1 MLFRILFLSTPSAR
15 RATLFGCSVH
25 AGFCYFY
32 PRPPRGGRH
41 LDLSSF
47 STISIISIHA
57 LREEG
62 DAVGAHAAFH
72 KGISIHAL
80 REEGDGRARIV
91 PLWAGEFL
99 STPSARRATRAVE
112 GSFAVSIYFYP
123 RPPRGGRR
131 GITGTSTALSEFLS
145 TPSARRATIPP
156 IRQQRQ
162 PERFLSTPSARR
174 ATAAAARATARP
186 ANFYPRPPR
195 GGRRHRYRPGG
206 YVTIFLSTPSARRAT
221 PDTATKVV
229 LYEIS
234 IHALREEGDLN
245 ELPDGN
251 KEEISIHALREEGD
265 GRASSLP
272 TLVVNFY
279 PRPPRGGRLRFGLCA
294 ALPVHIS
301 IHALREE
308 GDPQLERGKLPVTNY
323 FYPRPP
329 RGGRRSACRRKL
341 RCCPISIH
349 ALREEGDC
357 RHARDHAVQL
367 NFYPRPPRG
376 GRQYLYRSYHTLG
389 GFLST
394 PSARRA
400 TPTATTSL
408 NSRKNFYP
416 RPPRGGRPV
425 VVLQHVGFHQFL
437 STPSARRATLKTT
450 ITTNVGGISIH
461 ALREEGD
468 RRAFL
473 QGRLPVYFYPRPPRG
488 GRHFTDPEDTCPG

>member
-1 MLFRILFLSTPSAR
+1 M
-15 RATLFGCSVH
+15 
-25 AGFCYFY
+25 
-32 PRPPRGGRH
+32 
-41 LDLSSF
+41 
-47 STISIISIHA
+47 
-57 LREEG
+57 
-62 DAVGAHAAFH
+62 
-72 KGISIHAL
+72 
-80 REEGDGRARIV
+80 
-91 PLWAGEFL
+91 
-99 STPSARRATRAVE
+99 
-112 GSFAVSIYFYP
+112 
-123 RPPRGGRR
+123 
-131 GITGTSTALSEFLS
+131 
-145 TPSARRATIPP
+145 
-156 IRQQRQ
+156 
-162 PERFLSTPSARR
+162 
-174 ATAAAARATARP
+174 
-186 ANFYPRPPR
+186 
-195 GGRRHRYRPGG
+195 
-206 YVTIFLSTPSARRAT
+206 
-221 PDTATKVV
+221 
-229 LYEIS
+229 
-234 IHALREEGDLN
+234 
-245 ELPDGN
+245 
-251 KEEISIHALREEGD
+251 
-265 GRASSLP
+265 
-272 TLVVNFY
+272 VNFY

-400 TPTATTSL
+400 T
-408 NSRKNFYP
+408 
-416 RPPRGGRPV
+416 
-425 VVLQHVGFHQFL
+425 
-437 STPSARRATLKTT
+437 LKTT

-488 GRHFTDPEDTCPG
+488 GRPILRSAVLAAKGISIHALHEEGDS